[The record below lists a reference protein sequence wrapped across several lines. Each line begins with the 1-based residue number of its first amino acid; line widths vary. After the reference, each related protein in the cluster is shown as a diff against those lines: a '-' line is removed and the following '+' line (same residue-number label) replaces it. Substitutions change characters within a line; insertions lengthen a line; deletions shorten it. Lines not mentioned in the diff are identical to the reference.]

1 MKPFLSSLSEIEER
15 LASAQYSGLIRL
27 KQISEKRQF
36 IEERISEVTRA
47 LKNAELNLKEFKES
61 NRRVERSP
69 SLKLDESR
77 LEREVSLQ
85 TTLYMT
91 LKSQFENVKIEEKI
105 KTSDDGKGILITND
119 AIEQISSLLKNQ
131 TDKKVLRVGVRS
143 GGCSGMSYT
152 MDFIG
157 GDEINAD
164 DKVYDYSLSAEQ
176 TFKVICDPKS
186 LLYIYGMQLDFS
198 KDLIGGGFNFVNPN
212 ASQTCGCGSSFAV

>member
-1 MKPFLSSLSEIEER
+1 M
-15 LASAQYSGLIRL
+15 
-27 KQISEKRQF
+27 
-36 IEERISEVTRA
+36 
-47 LKNAELNLKEFKES
+47 
-61 NRRVERSP
+61 
-69 SLKLDESR
+69 
-77 LEREVSLQ
+77 
-85 TTLYMT
+85 
-91 LKSQFENVKIEEKI
+91 ENVKIEEKI

-119 AIEQISSLLKNQ
+119 AIEQISSLLKSQ
-131 TDKKVLRVGVRS
+131 TDKKALRVGVRS

-157 GDEINAD
+157 GDEINSD
-164 DKVYDYSLSAEQ
+164 DKVYDYSLSSEQ

>member
-1 MKPFLSSLSEIEER
+1 MT
-15 LASAQYSGLIRL
+15 IRL
-27 KQISEKRQF
+27 CVF
-36 IEERISEVTRA
+36 
-47 LKNAELNLKEFKES
+47 
-61 NRRVERSP
+61 
-69 SLKLDESR
+69 
-77 LEREVSLQ
+77 
-85 TTLYMT
+85 M
-91 LKSQFENVKIEEKI
+91 ENVKIEEKI

-119 AIEQISSLLKNQ
+119 AIEQISSLLKSQ
-131 TDKKVLRVGVRS
+131 TDKKALRVGVRS

-164 DKVYDYSLSAEQ
+164 DKVYDYSLSSEQ

>member
-1 MKPFLSSLSEIEER
+1 M
-15 LASAQYSGLIRL
+15 
-27 KQISEKRQF
+27 
-36 IEERISEVTRA
+36 
-47 LKNAELNLKEFKES
+47 
-61 NRRVERSP
+61 
-69 SLKLDESR
+69 
-77 LEREVSLQ
+77 
-85 TTLYMT
+85 
-91 LKSQFENVKIEEKI
+91 ENVNVEEKI

-131 TDKKVLRVGVRS
+131 TDKKALRVGVRS

-157 GDEINAD
+157 GDEINPD
-164 DKVYDYSLSAEQ
+164 DKVYDYSLSSEQ
-176 TFKVICDPKS
+176 TFKVVCDPKS

>member
-1 MKPFLSSLSEIEER
+1 ME
-15 LASAQYSGLIRL
+15 
-27 KQISEKRQF
+27 
-36 IEERISEVTRA
+36 
-47 LKNAELNLKEFKES
+47 
-61 NRRVERSP
+61 
-69 SLKLDESR
+69 D
-77 LEREVSLQ
+77 
-85 TTLYMT
+85 
-91 LKSQFENVKIEEKI
+91 VKIEEKI

-119 AIEQISSLLKNQ
+119 AIEQISSLLKSQ
-131 TDKKVLRVGVRS
+131 TDKKALRVGVRS

-164 DKVYDYSLSAEQ
+164 DKVYDYSLSSEQ

>member
-1 MKPFLSSLSEIEER
+1 M
-15 LASAQYSGLIRL
+15 
-27 KQISEKRQF
+27 
-36 IEERISEVTRA
+36 
-47 LKNAELNLKEFKES
+47 
-61 NRRVERSP
+61 
-69 SLKLDESR
+69 
-77 LEREVSLQ
+77 
-85 TTLYMT
+85 
-91 LKSQFENVKIEEKI
+91 ENVKIEEKI

-131 TDKKVLRVGVRS
+131 TEKKALRVGVRS

-157 GDEINAD
+157 EDDIDSD
-164 DKVYDYSLSAEQ
+164 DKVYDYSLSSEQ